1 MITSETK
8 EILSCDD
15 FELNIKRTNALK
27 YKVSYPSDKEIKAVV
42 FIVPGFGEDTNS
54 DYLDKLRHY
63 VAETFGVA
71 AVNAYYH
78 CFNSRPNNGAI
89 LEFDDIDVAV
99 LQDVAKLYEVDF
111 STLEEINKNTVLE
124 HFNTVLT
131 QRKAEGKMQADKTV
145 MLSMTLVPQ
154 NEEYQNFGMMQAID
168 HINVLLDIKKE
179 VLNIAPDAT
188 SIFLGSS
195 HGGYIAHLAAKIAP
209 SLVDYVIDNSSYAT
223 PPLQYI
229 VGKETNIN
237 QPEYLIHYEHLS
249 LHCFVQTMWTTNRQS
264 SYCFSDD
271 RYRIR
276 NLMDEEHL
284 KKQHDARNHKTTFIS
299 YHSTQDRLA
308 PTQEKVDFYEKLKT
322 LGFAATLHLISEEDV
337 DGRFIKTLDHGM
349 DMSIK
354 ELINIELPKILEQ
367 AVEKK
372 SEKEAKN
379 IYRCDTLSYDFK
391 VQNNH
396 LQCRC
401 SSN

>member
-8 EILSCDD
+8 EISSCDD
-15 FELNIKRTNALK
+15 FELNIKRANTLK
-27 YKVSYPSDKEIKAVV
+27 YKVSYPLNNEIQAIV
-42 FIVPGFGEDTNS
+42 FIIPGFGEDTNS
-54 DYLDKLRHY
+54 DYLDKLRNY
-63 VAETFGVA
+63 VAETFGVV
-71 AVNAYYH
+71 AVNVFYH

-111 STLEEINKNTVLE
+111 STLEEINKHTVLE
-124 HFNTVLT
+124 HFNAVLA
-131 QRKAEGKMQADKTV
+131 QRKTEGKMQADKTV

-154 NEEYQNFGMMQAID
+154 NAEYQNFGIMQAVD

-179 VLNIAPDAT
+179 ILNIAPDVT

-209 SLVDYVIDNSSYAT
+209 SFVDYVIDNSSYVT

-237 QPEYLIHYEHLS
+237 HPEYLIYHEHLS

-264 SYCFSDD
+264 PYNFSDD

-284 KKQHDARNHKTTFIS
+284 KKQHDARNYKTTFIS
-299 YHSTQDRLA
+299 YHSTQDKLA
-308 PTQEKVDFYEKLKT
+308 PTQEKIDFYEKLKT
-322 LGFAATLHLISEEDV
+322 LGFLATLHLISEEDV

-354 ELINIELPKILEQ
+354 ELINIELPKIL
-367 AVEKK
+367 AAPNT
-372 SEKEAKN
+372 KEDDKVSFTCKCN
-379 IYRCDTLSYDFK
+379 TLSYKFK
-391 VQNNH
+391 VQNNS
-396 LQCRC
+396 LQCDC
-401 SSN
+401 F